1 MKKLSVLV
9 PSYNFGKYIEGCI
22 NSIYKQQTNFEF
34 DVIVRDDG
42 STDDTKEKLRFLEL
56 KYPNL
61 IILNG
66 DENIGAFDNIKLL
79 YETANSEYVAYL
91 DGDDSFGD
99 VDKLQ
104 KQVDFLDN
112 NPDYVMHFTGCR
124 YLHEDGTIFPN
135 DTRVICSVKTDINT
149 KDLLDSNYVG
159 FGRMFRKISN
169 IFKDKYKDLPYV
181 DWPTSYELSK
191 HGLIKYEEFFGGLY
205 RISDDGIYSKLSDEE
220 KLKGAELVKK
230 IINEDYL
237 NEKYKTITIVDSF
250 ISNKKI
256 LLKLSNS
263 LKNLKRQGNTIL
275 LVTNTIPPQN
285 IIEMVDYLIY
295 NNENKLFK
303 QSYDDI
309 GFVDLWKAYDDLII
323 HEITE
328 ELQRHGLSVMCNLF
342 NALDLAKSLGFT
354 HFQRIEIDD
363 VFTEE
368 GYDFMKKVPDLCSEN
383 NKRYLFYFNKN
394 DLSFHY
400 MFSEIDFFLT
410 NVSRVTNEDSYRNYL
425 RQNGFGNEFKPVEV
439 FLYDNLKKSNTDE
452 ILIRNGKEEMESYF
466 PETFWNSETSQ
477 STLPEYFEGCT
488 TKIYKVKDQNR
499 LVILSYNYTS
509 NLVNR
514 EIIVELEN
522 GEQKINHKLDISG
535 SWFYNIFDESIKK
548 IKVYDIKT
556 NKFLYELENKNIYSY
571 IEFR

>member
-112 NPDYVMHFTGCR
+112 NPDYVMHFTGCH

-275 LVTNTIPPQN
+275 LVTNTIPHQN

-295 NNENKLFK
+295 NNVKINCIKVK
-303 QSYDDI
+303 NN
-309 GFVDLWKAYDDLII
+309 W
-323 HEITE
+323 
-328 ELQRHGLSVMCNLF
+328 M
-342 NALDLAKSLGFT
+342 
-354 HFQRIEIDD
+354 EIDTVQD
-363 VFTEE
+363 
-368 GYDFMKKVPDLCSEN
+368 YKKAQN
-383 NKRYLFYFNKN
+383 
-394 DLSFHY
+394 
-400 MFSEIDFFLT
+400 FF
-410 NVSRVTNEDSYRNYL
+410 E
-425 RQNGFGNEFKPVEV
+425 K
-439 FLYDNLKKSNTDE
+439 
-452 ILIRNGKEEMESYF
+452 
-466 PETFWNSETSQ
+466 
-477 STLPEYFEGCT
+477 
-488 TKIYKVKDQNR
+488 
-499 LVILSYNYTS
+499 
-509 NLVNR
+509 
-514 EIIVELEN
+514 
-522 GEQKINHKLDISG
+522 
-535 SWFYNIFDESIKK
+535 
-548 IKVYDIKT
+548 
-556 NKFLYELENKNIYSY
+556 
-571 IEFR
+571 